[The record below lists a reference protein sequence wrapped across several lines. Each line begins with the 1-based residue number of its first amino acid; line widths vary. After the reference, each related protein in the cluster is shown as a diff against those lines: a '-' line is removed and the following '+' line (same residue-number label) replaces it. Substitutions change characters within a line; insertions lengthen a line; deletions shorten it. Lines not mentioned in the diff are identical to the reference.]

1 MGRPVAV
8 GSRLSEGGDGGVD
21 DLRCAGAHGLVTDPE
36 AIDHAGTER
45 LEDHV
50 GGLGEAQEGLAPG
63 LALEIDREAP
73 LAPVR
78 IAEIDRVAVLGGPD
92 HARGIA
98 ALRILDLDHVR
109 AVIGHHHRQM
119 RTRQE
124 PGEIQH
130 SDPFELH
137 GSPPHFRSLSVGADI
152 PRACRPR
159 HSAGAQSQALARK
172 WGHVIGRAR
181 NVPVWSAPIA
191 HRVAWGTSCKDSRNR
206 SPSISS
212 GGWPASLLLGIISG
226 FPWVLI
232 GSSLTLWLT
241 EDGLSRSTIG
251 WAGLI
256 FGVYAFN
263 FLWAP
268 LIDRVRLPWLSQR
281 LGQRRAWILILQAA
295 VLVCLVLWSA
305 LDPSESLGSVIAVG
319 LAIAVASATQ
329 DIAIDALRIE
339 QIGKTE
345 DEAMAAGAAVA
356 VVGWWSGF
364 KLGGIVALETAEG
377 FQNAGIENY
386 WQATFLVL
394 GIVVVLCNVGLRFV
408 REAAATERIA
418 AQAEDEERIASRL
431 RMSGPLGRATAWL
444 GGTVVAPL
452 MRFFVKNGVA
462 IAAAVLGFVFLFKI
476 GEAFMGRMSLVFYTE
491 IGFTKSDIALY
502 SKGLGWIVTVAFTV
516 LGGLVAIRIGL
527 VRAMFVSGIAMALTN
542 LMFALLAWSGKSE
555 VLFAAAVVMDDL
567 TSAFATVTFVAFIS
581 MLVDRTY
588 TATQYAL
595 LASLG
600 TAGRTLL
607 AASSGELVDWLEGDW
622 GFFFVITA
630 LMVLPSL
637 VCLWAIRAK
646 LRDLLAGA
654 RVRLMGK
661 DAEDAPG

>member
-1 MGRPVAV
+1 M
-8 GSRLSEGGDGGVD
+8 
-21 DLRCAGAHGLVTDPE
+21 
-36 AIDHAGTER
+36 
-45 LEDHV
+45 
-50 GGLGEAQEGLAPG
+50 QGLAES
-63 LALEIDREAP
+63 LAVYFERRMA
-73 LAPVR
+73 R
-78 IAEIDRVAVLGGPD
+78 I
-92 HARGIA
+92 
-98 ALRILDLDHVR
+98 
-109 AVIGHHHRQM
+109 
-119 RTRQE
+119 
-124 PGEIQH
+124 
-130 SDPFELH
+130 
-137 GSPPHFRSLSVGADI
+137 
-152 PRACRPR
+152 
-159 HSAGAQSQALARK
+159 
-172 WGHVIGRAR
+172 
-181 NVPVWSAPIA
+181 
-191 HRVAWGTSCKDSRNR
+191 
-206 SPSISS
+206 
-212 GGWPASLLLGIISG
+212 LLLGIISG

-281 LGQRRAWILILQAA
+281 LGQRRAWILVLQAA

-305 LDPSESLGSVIAVG
+305 LDPSENLGSVIAIG

-329 DIAIDALRIE
+329 VIAIDALRIE
-339 QIGKTE
+339 QIGKE
-345 DEAMAAGAAVA
+345 EGEAMAAGAAVA

-364 KLGGIVALETAEG
+364 KLGGIVALETAEA
-377 FQNAGIENY
+377 FQTAGIENY
-386 WQATFLVL
+386 WQVTFLVL
-394 GIVVVLCNVGLRFV
+394 GIVVVLCNVGLLFV
-408 REAAATERIA
+408 REAAAVARMA
-418 AQAEDEERIASRL
+418 AQAEDEERIAARL
-431 RMSGPLGRATAWL
+431 RVSGPLGRIAAWL
-444 GGTVVAPL
+444 GGTVFSPL
-452 MRFFVKNGVA
+452 MRFFERNGVA

-502 SKGLGWIVTVAFTV
+502 SKGLGWIVTVGFTL
-516 LGGLVAIRIGL
+516 LGGLVAVRIGL
-527 VRAMFVSGIAMALTN
+527 IRAMFASGIAMALTN

-622 GFFFVITA
+622 GTFFVITT
-630 LMVLPSL
+630 LMVIPSL

-646 LRDLLAGA
+646 LRELLAGA

-661 DAEDAPG
+661 AAEEAP